1 MQIASAK
8 SASTR
13 EASYQPAFMSNCLAI
28 THPCLSCLPRRLV
41 SSFVL
46 YPFMIGLNGVSVDGF
61 LRKVSMVLVL
71 WEVRAIL
78 GNGYGIQGEN
88 YVALFL
94 GNYTT

>member
-1 MQIASAK
+1 
-8 SASTR
+8 
-13 EASYQPAFMSNCLAI
+13 
-28 THPCLSCLPRRLV
+28 
-41 SSFVL
+41 
-46 YPFMIGLNGVSVDGF
+46 MIGLNGVSVDGF